1 MSDVHP
7 GTLYGIGVG
16 PGDPELMTLKAHRLI
31 SVARIVAY
39 PAPDSGES
47 FTRSIAAGAI
57 HPDAA
62 EIPMIVPMRVAR
74 FPAQD
79 VYAGAAETIA
89 SHLSAGR
96 DVAVLCEGDPFFY
109 GSFMYLFA
117 RLSERFPCEIV
128 PGVSSLAACS
138 AALARPLTARNDV
151 LTVIPGPV
159 DDAALRARIEGAEAV
174 AIMKVG
180 RHLPR
185 IRALLDDMG
194 LTAQAGYVE
203 RASLAEQRVMPL
215 ADMTKDA
222 SEGAPYFSMILIYK
236 GNDPWLTTP

>member
-1 MSDVHP
+1 MS

-31 SVARIVAY
+31 AGAGVVAY
-39 PAPDSGES
+39 PAPDSGTS
-47 FTRSIAAGAI
+47 FARSIAAGAI
-57 HPDAA
+57 RADAV

-89 SHLSAGR
+89 DHLTAGE

-117 RLSERFPCEIV
+117 RLSGRFACEIV

-138 AALARPLTARNDV
+138 AALARPLAARNDV

-159 DDAALRARIEGAEAV
+159 GNPALRARIEGAEAV

-194 LTAQAGYVE
+194 LTAHAGYVE

-215 ADMTKDA
+215 GKTPKGAP
-222 SEGAPYFSMILIYK
+222 EPAPYFSMILIYK
-236 GNDPWLTTP
+236 GNDPWLSL